1 MQPQYAITNDNVYL
15 EIDGVLFARI
25 VDAYKASY
33 GVDDAENGILQLS
46 MTNIR
51 AEVGKITLDRLFQER
66 QTVSKYIVDQ
76 INNASITWGV
86 ECLRYEIKNV
96 KVPDKIRTAM
106 QQQVEA
112 ERQKRAKILLSE
124 AEKTSLIN
132 IATGEREAKILE
144 SEAQKTKQINEA
156 EGLAKATILK
166 AESQAIGLQKIGD
179 KLSSLDNR
187 QAAQITLSNHYLEAF
202 KNMAQKCNS
211 IIMSNDISDGSKMI
225 SQGLALYKNLLG
237 NNDVHSAAPTANI
250 DNTQIGEDKP
260 VASKV
265 NVTKQGID
273 RIQSNSQK
281 AINSKK

>member
-106 QQQVEA
+106 QQQV
-112 ERQKRAKILLSE
+112 ILNFAYRSE
-124 AEKTSLIN
+124 
-132 IATGEREAKILE
+132 
-144 SEAQKTKQINEA
+144 
-156 EGLAKATILK
+156 
-166 AESQAIGLQKIGD
+166 
-179 KLSSLDNR
+179 
-187 QAAQITLSNHYLEAF
+187 
-202 KNMAQKCNS
+202 
-211 IIMSNDISDGSKMI
+211 
-225 SQGLALYKNLLG
+225 
-237 NNDVHSAAPTANI
+237 
-250 DNTQIGEDKP
+250 
-260 VASKV
+260 
-265 NVTKQGID
+265 
-273 RIQSNSQK
+273 
-281 AINSKK
+281 